1 MIKAMVEV
9 WEQVEAKC
17 YNLVQ
22 VDGQGEARNHP
33 KKKIKDWYSVYPNLC
48 SYPVQELASFPG
60 SPRWEQG

>member
-1 MIKAMVEV
+1 MIKAVVEV

-33 KKKIKDWYSVYPNLC
+33 KKDQRLVLSIS
-48 SYPVQELASFPG
+48 
-60 SPRWEQG
+60 